1 MADEVPGK
9 QSNEDSMLD
18 DLFVPGI
25 GVRGALADDDLE
37 PSEFWSRARD
47 GYARRMGVFGQWAGR
62 TLKNVRLA
70 GSREAVR
77 FSARL
82 SVRLSKIGEECRAA
96 FSQNAELARHLM
108 NSASRRLRKTHVR
121 LAIGAHVAVLR
132 FRNTINLGFRNT
144 INVRLSP
151 WLFRILQASRAHFL
165 RGRQVAHL
173 QVGRAGKHLHQ
184 VLKEN
189 IRYSRRAQ
197 VWLVAT
203 AADARDRVRVVGQ
216 FAADQ
221 LAVDLRIS
229 PDFRLNLST
238 LRRVA
243 PALAALLIIAAF
255 VVQAT
260 MVAAQR

>member
-1 MADEVPGK
+1 MTDEVPGK
-9 QSNEDSMLD
+9 QSSEDSKLD
-18 DLFVPGI
+18 DLFIPGI
-25 GVRGALADDDLE
+25 GVRGALADDGPE
-37 PSEFWSRARD
+37 HSEFWSQARD
-47 GYARRMGVFGQWAGR
+47 RYARGMGLFRQWGGR
-62 TLKNVRLA
+62 TLKNIRFL
-70 GSREAVR
+70 GSRTAVR
-77 FSARL
+77 
-82 SVRLSKIGEECRAA
+82 VSKLGDECRAA
-96 FSQNAELARHLM
+96 FSQDAELARRLM
-108 NSASRRLRKTHVR
+108 NPASRRLRKTHVR

-132 FRNTINLGFRNT
+132 LRNTINLGFRNA

-151 WLFRILQASRAHFL
+151 SLSRILQASRVHFL
-165 RGRQVAHL
+165 RGSQVAHR

-184 VLKEN
+184 VLNEH

-203 AADARDRVRVVGQ
+203 AADARDRVRTVGQ
-216 FAADQ
+216 IAADQ

-243 PALAALLIIAAF
+243 PALAALLIVAAF